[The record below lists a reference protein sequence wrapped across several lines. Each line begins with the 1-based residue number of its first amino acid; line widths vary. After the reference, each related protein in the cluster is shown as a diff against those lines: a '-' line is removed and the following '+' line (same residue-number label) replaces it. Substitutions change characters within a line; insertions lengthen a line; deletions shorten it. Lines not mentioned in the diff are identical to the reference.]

1 MRSKTFVTTLMLA
14 VLTTIAIAQQVTYD
28 FDRAADFSTFKRY
41 AWVRGTVL
49 NDQLNHDRVVS
60 AINAQLASRG
70 LVQVQPADSP
80 DVLVAYHAS
89 FDRNL
94 QITGFSSGWG
104 GYRFPASRT
113 GSARAEEIVVGSLVV
128 DVVNARTK
136 TIVWRGS
143 ATRDIDVNASPEKRD
158 KNINKAAEKL
168 FKNFPPKK

>member
-49 NDQLNHDRVVS
+49 SDQLNHDRVVS

-89 FDRNL
+89 FDHNL